1 MRQQARWSLW
11 GALLVRVAL
20 SLLAC
25 RFVFFL
31 LGLLVLRLVRLT
43 VLVRLGRGACCGEAC
58 GECHDVYLLSCRGE
72 RHIPTVRPMTRST
85 YG

>member
-1 MRQQARWSLW
+1 MRQQAPWSLR
-11 GALLVRVAL
+11 GTLLVRIAL

-31 LGLLVLRLVRLT
+31 LGLWVLRLVRLT
-43 VLVRLGRGACCGEAC
+43 GLVRLDRGACGGETC
-58 GECHDVYLLSCRGE
+58 GECHDVHPLNCRGE
-72 RHIPTVRPMTRST
+72 CHIPTVRSMARST